1 MAIIPSIATRPSNVI
16 STASTATVIPTSN
29 SAIEENYMLN
39 HGTRELIK
47 LAVPMDICTY
57 RSLKVAKVVS
67 YHIAGI
73 VCGA

>member
-1 MAIIPSIATRPSNVI
+1 MAIIPSTATRPSNVI
-16 STASTATVIPTSN
+16 STASAATVIPTSN
-29 SAIEENYMLN
+29 SAIEENYTLKM
-39 HGTRELIK
+39 IK